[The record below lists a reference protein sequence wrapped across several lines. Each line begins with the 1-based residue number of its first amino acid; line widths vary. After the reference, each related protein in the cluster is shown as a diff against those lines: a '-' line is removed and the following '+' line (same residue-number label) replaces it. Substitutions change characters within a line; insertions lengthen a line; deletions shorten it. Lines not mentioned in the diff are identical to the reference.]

1 MGAVVEV
8 RGVTFGYG
16 ERTVLEDV
24 TLAVEEGDF
33 WALMGPNGSG
43 KTTLVKLVLGLLKPR
58 AGEIRLFGC
67 PVGSFRCW
75 HRIGYVPQRATLEH
89 RFPTTVE
96 EVVMA
101 GRTSRLGPGR
111 RPGREDRRAVEEA
124 LELLGLLELRRL
136 PLSCLSG
143 GQQQKV
149 FLARALAGRPELLI
163 LDEPEAG
170 LDSLALGSFYAL
182 LQRLN
187 REMNMTLLVVTH
199 DTGAVARHV
208 GKVACLNR
216 RIICH
221 GPPAQVLTR
230 ANLARLYGF
239 PVRRLAHGH

>member
-8 RGVTFGYG
+8 KGVTFGYG

-43 KTTLVKLVLGLLKPR
+43 KTTLVKLILGLLKPR
-58 AGEIRLFGC
+58 AGEVRLFGC
-67 PVGSFRCW
+67 PAGSFRC
-75 HRIGYVPQRATLEH
+75 RQKIGYVPQRAALEH

-96 EVVMA
+96 EAVMA
-101 GRTSRLGPGR
+101 GRTALLGPGR
-111 RPGREDRRAVEEA
+111 RPGKEDRRAVGEA
-124 LELLGLLELRRL
+124 LELLGLYELRHR

-149 FLARALAGRPELLI
+149 FLARALAGRPALLI

-187 REMNMTLLVVTH
+187 REMGMTLLVVTH

-239 PVRRLAHGH
+239 PVRRLAHSH